1 MELVLNG
8 VGGRTVKEAK
18 EIMTHEESLL
28 WAQYISKRGSLNL
41 GRRMD
46 RGFAMLS
53 KWLLTVNGH
62 KATID
67 DFLPKSEHAKEEAA
81 KAEDVL
87 HLFKAIASRNSQLK
101 TKRVQNGE

>member
-1 MELVLNG
+1 M
-8 VGGRTVKEAK
+8 
-18 EIMTHEESLL
+18 
-28 WAQYISKRGSLNL
+28 QYINKRGSLNL
-41 GRRMD
+41 GRRID

-62 KATID
+62 KAEIE
-67 DFLPKSEHAKEEAA
+67 DFLPKSECVSEEQVAKP
-81 KAEDVL
+81 EDVL